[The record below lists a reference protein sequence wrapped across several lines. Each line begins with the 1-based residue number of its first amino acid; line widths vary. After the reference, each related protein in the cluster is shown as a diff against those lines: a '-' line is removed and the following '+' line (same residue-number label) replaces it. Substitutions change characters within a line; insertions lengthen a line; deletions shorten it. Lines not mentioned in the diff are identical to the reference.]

1 MVYFLKNCDIIFYK
15 YKMEAMIL
23 FFGFGKNNKSK
34 EELDKA
40 FEEEKE
46 EIRKIVKDAAPRVS
60 AAIREQR
67 INEERRRRIKEEK
80 AERKRIRKKSKR
92 I

>member
-1 MVYFLKNCDIIFYK
+1 M
-15 YKMEAMIL
+15 
-23 FFGFGKNNKSK
+23 FFGFGKKNKSK

-67 INEERRRRIKEEK
+67 KDEERRRRKKEERS
-80 AERKRIRKKSKR
+80 ERKRIKKESKR

>member
-1 MVYFLKNCDIIFYK
+1 
-15 YKMEAMIL
+15 MEAMIL